1 MNILVVMN
9 VEEEHK
15 RMLSQAAPEAEI
27 IYVPAGQV
35 DQETAARA
43 DIIVGNIP
51 AKLLNGCSNL
61 KLLQLNSAGAN
72 AYTVPGVLPEG
83 AQLANATGA
92 YGLAIS
98 EHMIAALLCLMKKL
112 DRYKMNQTE
121 NKWQDEG
128 TVTSIY
134 GAKTLIVGYGNIGS
148 EFATRMHAMG
158 STVSAIRRNKTDK
171 PEFLD
176 SLYQMDHLYES
187 LEEADIVAACL
198 PDTPETRKL
207 FSEEA
212 FSHMKK
218 GAYFLNVG
226 RGNSVDTD
234 ALYDALCSGKLAG
247 ASVDVTD
254 PEPLPSDHRLWN
266 APNILITPHISG
278 GYHLKQTHD
287 TIIRIAC
294 DNIRHYIKGEEFE
307 NIVDMK
313 TGYRKNV

>member
-15 RMLSQAAPEAEI
+15 VMLAAAAPEADI
-27 IYVPAGQV
+27 RYIPDNQV

-51 AKLLNGCSNL
+51 TGLLKNCCNL

-72 AYTVPGVLPEG
+72 QYCLPGIMPEG
-83 AQLANATGA
+83 ASLANATGA

-98 EHMIAALLCLMKKL
+98 EHMIGTLLCLMKKL
-112 DRYKMNQTE
+112 DRYKMNQCQK
-121 NKWQDEG
+121 KWQDEG
-128 TVTSIY
+128 SVTSIY

-148 EFATRMHAMG
+148 EFAKRMHAMG
-158 STVSAIRRNKTDK
+158 SKVSAIRRNKAEK
-171 PEFLD
+171 PAYLE
-176 SLYQMDHLYES
+176 SLYQIDHLYAS

-198 PDTPETRKL
+198 PDTSETRGL

-226 RGNSVDTD
+226 RGNSVDSD

-247 ASVDVTD
+247 ASIDVTD
-254 PEPLPSDHRLWN
+254 PEPLPAEHKLWD

-278 GYHLKQTHD
+278 GYHLKETHD

-294 DNIRHYIKGEEFE
+294 ANICHYLKGEEFE

-313 TGYRKNV
+313 TGYRKNI

>member
-1 MNILVVMN
+1 MTILVVMN

-15 RMLSQAAPEAEI
+15 IMLSEAAPDAEI
-27 IYVPAGQV
+27 LYIPAGQV
-35 DQETAARA
+35 DQETAAKA

-51 AKLLNGCSNL
+51 TKLLPGCKNL

-72 AYTVPGVLPEG
+72 QYAVPGVMPEG
-83 AQLANATGA
+83 AALANATGA

-98 EHMIAALLCLMKKL
+98 EHMIGALLCIMKKL
-112 DRYKMNQTE
+112 DRYKINQQE
-121 NKWQDEG
+121 RKWQDEG
-128 TVTSIY
+128 SVTSIY
-134 GAKTLIVGYGNIGS
+134 GSKTLIVGYGNIGS
-148 EFATRMHAMG
+148 EFAMRMHAMG
-158 STVSAIRRNKTDK
+158 SKVTAIRRNKSDK
-171 PEFLD
+171 PAFLEN
-176 SLYQMDHLYES
+176 LYQMDHLYEA

-207 FSEEA
+207 FGEEA

-254 PEPLPSDHRLWN
+254 PEPLPAEHKLWE

-278 GYHLKQTHD
+278 GYHLRETHD
-287 TIIRIAC
+287 TIIQIAC
-294 DNIRHYIKGEEFE
+294 ENIGHYLKDETFE